1 MTSYKL
7 ISFLLQCATKSTTVN
22 AASQSPVVD
31 LTHTATAPTLASQ
44 KAKAYS
50 LKIINRKKKAE
61 FVVQTLRM
69 NGQFTS
75 LDNLKA
81 KVKDECGDK
90 VDPEIE
96 QLGYIEPGHGLRG
109 KQRWLNSD
117 EDLREMYV
125 KFRGK
130 EITLWC
136 FGRDETPQKRPHSPD
151 KENQPKKVPRSG
163 RYDEYTRKM
172 TEVEDIELKLRE
184 KHDGQYTEEQLRAWA
199 HLVQLKKHSSM
210 DVPPDKP
217 FWRGHK
223 KRPNPAP
230 TTPEKQQPGP
240 SGAQPSPGKCVQ
252 MWGQCVDQLLKWHEL
267 LEKGGIN
274 QQQYDEMKSTIMSQ
288 IHSKRT

>member
-1 MTSYKL
+1 M
-7 ISFLLQCATKSTTVN
+7 
-22 AASQSPVVD
+22 PVVD
-31 LTHTATAPTLASQ
+31 LTRSATVSTLSSQ

-50 LKIINRKKKAE
+50 YSLKIVNRKKKAE

-69 NGQFTS
+69 NDQFAL

-81 KVKDECGDK
+81 KLKDECGDK
-90 VDPEIE
+90 VAAEID

-117 EDLREMYV
+117 EDLEEMYV

-136 FGRDETPQKRPHSPD
+136 FGKDETSKKRPHSPD
-151 KENQPKKVPRSG
+151 KENQSEKVPRSG

-172 TEVEDIELKLRE
+172 TEVEDIELKLWE

-199 HLVQLKKHSSM
+199 HLVQLKKHTSL

-217 FWRGHK
+217 FWRGR
-223 KRPNPAP
+223 KRMRTDPAP
-230 TTPEKQQPGP
+230 TTPERQQPGP
-240 SGAQPSPGKCVQ
+240 SRAQPSPGKCVQ

-274 QQQYDEMKSTIMSQ
+274 QQQYDDVKATIMSQ
-288 IHSKRT
+288 IHNKN